1 MRATENPWVQASP
14 ALLFFGEFAKAF
26 VKDVLLDKYMVSANP
41 VLTAVHIAAPLM
53 TCLSSLAVM
62 WGLQAGPG
70 VKFIANTAKCPSDL
84 QKSLQDEFRV
94 VSYFLGPRLF
104 CNAMSVWFM
113 PLPILIFGSCVRKAE
128 LVEHH
133 VLVSAGYLAFF
144 TTCRFML
151 DAVIVAR
158 VAEAHVRTTKESLSL
173 EGVDA
178 EKLQAF
184 HKACVR
190 LADEILPELAK
201 ISGPTLGL
209 AACRAILALF
219 AVIEVARFAANLK
232 GLPEVLQMAGWLMT
246 FIIDLPIGLYCL
258 LLPASVSDACSEL
271 MEHLNNVR
279 SKDIPKEHEAEVD
292 RDSDAFLLRPVLTDE
307 HTRLSSGQLHTS
319 DTAAI
324 HYQLDDSSNTN
335 V

>member
-1 MRATENPWVQASP
+1 MSVPDEPDTPPDSDLKSTYAVPCLEQSWFVRATENPWVQASP
-14 ALLFFGEFAKAF
+14 ALLFVGMFVKAF
-26 VKDVLLDKYMVSANP
+26 VKDVILDKHIASANP
-41 VLTAVHIAAPLM
+41 ALTAVHVAAPLM
-53 TCLSSLAVM
+53 NCLSSLAVM

-70 VKFIANTAKCPSDL
+70 VTFIGNAARCPSDL
-84 QKSLQDEFRV
+84 QKPLQDEFRV

-104 CNAMSVWFM
+104 CNAIFIWYM
-113 PLPILIFGSCVRKAE
+113 PVILPRRSGLGCVGKAE

-133 VLVSAGYLAFF
+133 ALTSAAILAFF
-144 TTCRFML
+144 LACRFML
-151 DAVIVAR
+151 EAAIVAR
-158 VAEAHVRTTKESLSL
+158 VAEAHVRTTKDSLSL

-219 AVIEVARFAANLK
+219 AVIEMARFAADMGSPQGKLIIAACSFA
-232 GLPEVLQMAGWLMT
+232 V
-246 FIIDLPIGLYCL
+246 IIDLPIGLYCL

-279 SKDIPKEHEAEVD
+279 SQDFPREHKEEVD
-292 RDSDAFLLRPVLTDE
+292 RDSGAVFILFLC
-307 HTRLSSGQLHTS
+307 
-319 DTAAI
+319 
-324 HYQLDDSSNTN
+324 
-335 V
+335 